1 MKQSRFLLACAAI
14 GLALSAQ
21 AVTVSWSGTPTGKT
35 EIGSYGSGSVFAV
48 TATITSVT
56 GTGYDFLA
64 LAADTNAGDAAAAL
78 GSNFI
83 KVSKGEDASQSG
95 VFAFWSAGGTTGQQD
110 NVTNQIIG
118 DRAYPISLV
127 VDQTRADTRITLYVN
142 GSTNDSMTF
151 TLNSALSSPITTLL
165 LGTEP
170 GATVEGVYVY
180 AAEEGEDIY
189 AIAQEASK
197 DGSAPIPEPTALAL
211 LALGVAGVALR
222 RRVA

>member
-21 AVTVSWSGTPTGKT
+21 AVTMSWSGTPTGKT
-35 EIGSYGSGSVFAV
+35 EIGSYGPGSVFAV
-48 TATITSVT
+48 TATITSVS

-64 LAADTNAGDAAAAL
+64 LAADTNAGNAAADL

-83 KVSKGEDASQSG
+83 KVSKGVYNQSG
-95 VFAFWSAGGTTGQQD
+95 AFSFWSRGGSTDQQ
-110 NVTNQIIG
+110 NNITHQIIG

-127 VDQTRADTRITLYVN
+127 VDQTGADTRITLYVN
-142 GSTNDSMTF
+142 GTTDASMTF

-165 LGTEP
+165 LGTKQ

-189 AIAQEASK
+189 AIAQEASV

>member
-35 EIGSYGSGSVFAV
+35 EIGSYGPGSVFAV
-48 TATITSVT
+48 TATITSVS

-64 LAADTNAGDAAAAL
+64 LAANTDAENAAADL
-78 GSNFI
+78 GSNYI
-83 KVSKGEDASQSG
+83 KVSKGVYNQSG
-95 VFAFWSAGGTTGQQD
+95 AFAFWSRGGSTDQQ
-110 NVTNQIIG
+110 NNITHQIIG

-127 VDQTRADTRITLYVN
+127 VDQTGADTRITLYVN
-142 GSTNDSMTF
+142 GTTDASMTF

-165 LGTEP
+165 LGTKE
-170 GATVEGVYVY
+170 GADVENVYVY
-180 AAEEGEDIY
+180 TAEEGEDIY
-189 AIAQEASK
+189 ALAQEASK
-197 DGSAPIPEPTALAL
+197 DGSAPVPEPTALAL

>member
-35 EIGSYGSGSVFAV
+35 EIGSYGPGSVFAV
-48 TATITSVT
+48 TATITSVS
-56 GTGYDFLA
+56 GVDYDFFA
-64 LAADTNAGDAAAAL
+64 LAADTDAEDAAAAL
-78 GSNFI
+78 GSNYI
-83 KVSKGEDASQSG
+83 KVSKGVHNQSG
-95 VFAFWSAGGTTGQQD
+95 AFAFWSKGASGGQQ
-110 NVTNQIIG
+110 NNITHQIIG

-127 VDQTRADTRITLYVN
+127 VDQTGADTRITLYVN
-142 GSTNDSMTF
+142 GTTDASMTF
-151 TLNSALSSPITTLL
+151 TLNSDLSSPITTLL
-165 LGTEP
+165 LGTKQ

-180 AAEEGEDIY
+180 TAEEGEDIY
-189 AIAQEASK
+189 AIAREASV

>member
-35 EIGSYGSGSVFAV
+35 EIGSYGPGSVFAV

-64 LAADTNAGDAAAAL
+64 LAADTNAENAAADL

-83 KVSKGEDASQSG
+83 KVSKGVHDQSG
-95 VFAFWSAGGTTGQQD
+95 VFSFWSKGASGGEHE
-110 NVTNQIIG
+110 NVTHQIIG

-127 VDQTRADTRITLYVN
+127 VDQTGADTRITLYVK
-142 GSTNDSMTF
+142 GKTDTSMTF
-151 TLNSALSSPITTLL
+151 TLNSDLSSPITTLL
-165 LGTEP
+165 LGTKP

-189 AIAQEASK
+189 EIAKEASK

>member
-21 AVTVSWSGTPTGKT
+21 AVTVSWFGTPTGKT
-35 EIGSYGSGSVFAV
+35 EIGSYGPGSVFAV
-48 TATITSVT
+48 TATITSVS
-56 GTGYDFLA
+56 GVDYDFFA
-64 LAADTNAGDAAAAL
+64 LAADTDAEDAAAAL
-78 GSNFI
+78 GSNYI
-83 KVSKGEDASQSG
+83 KVSKGVHNQSG
-95 VFAFWSAGGTTGQQD
+95 AFAFWSKGASGGQQ
-110 NVTNQIIG
+110 NNITHQIIG

-127 VDQTRADTRITLYVN
+127 VDQTGADTRITLYVN
-142 GSTNDSMTF
+142 GTTDASMTF
-151 TLNSALSSPITTLL
+151 TLNSDLSSPITTLL
-165 LGTEP
+165 LGTKQ

-180 AAEEGEDIY
+180 TAEEGEDIY
-189 AIAQEASK
+189 AIAREASV